1 MGKRRFVSPDD
12 ENDLEE
18 NLKRSKNPLEMRNG
32 ILERSEHLR
41 QIFQGTILFFFKYV
55 ETSAILYTLGFT
67 IIYT

>member
-1 MGKRRFVSPDD
+1 MGKRRFVLPDD

-41 QIFQGTILFFFKYV
+41 QIFQGK
-55 ETSAILYTLGFT
+55 S
-67 IIYT
+67 